1 LNIER
6 IDALLLKARLL
17 PATPGVYKMLDKN
30 QKVIYVGKSKAL
42 KNRVSQYFQAVDSHP
57 PKTLKMVQLVCDF
70 ECVFTDTETE
80 AFVLEN
86 ELIKMYS
93 PKFNIRLKD
102 DKSYPYIK
110 LSTSEEYPKLS
121 MVRSLQASR
130 NKSDLYFGPYSS
142 STAVYNI
149 IDTANKLF
157 LLPSCKQKF
166 PEDFGKK
173 RPCLN
178 YHIGKC
184 CGLCKGDI
192 TKAEYS
198 STIKSVISFL
208 KSDYEDVIENLD
220 KKMQLA
226 AEELNFEAAV
236 TYRDLINSIKNLR
249 QRQKILF
256 ADRVERDIFGVY
268 TDDVSSCISVTVVR
282 EGRII
287 DSERFIFTSDEI
299 MNTDAFEHFIV
310 EYYIKRDYIPRE
322 IVIPYEMYSETVED
336 MAKYLSSKQ
345 SKTIKVLHPEKGE
358 QRKAVVMAN
367 ANAKEYALH
376 QRKIDEVA
384 DEKLIEL
391 ASLLGLEVVPER
403 IEAYDISNSS
413 DKFTTAGMICV
424 KNGRFS
430 KRDYRLFNIQS
441 VSLDDYGAMTEAIT
455 RRVERYKDEINQ
467 NGNSENW
474 TLPDLFLIDG
484 GIGHVGAVR
493 SVLDKYSICVPVFGM
508 VKDEHH
514 KTRTLTDGTNEIS
527 IAHNVRIFNFI
538 YGIQEEVHRFTFG
551 SMDKKR
557 RKTVTRLS
565 LEKIQ
570 GIGPKKAKVLMNSF
584 KSIKNIKNATIQ
596 DIASV
601 KGISIKDAEQI
612 KKYFET
618 DNAED

>member
-1 LNIER
+1 MNTER
-6 IDALLLKARLL
+6 LEALLLKARLL
-17 PATPGVYKMLDKN
+17 PLSPGVYKMLDKN

-57 PKTLKMVQLVCDF
+57 PKTMKMVQQVYDF

-80 AFVLEN
+80 SLVLEN
-86 ELIKMYS
+86 ELIKLYS

-110 LSTSEEYPKLS
+110 LSTSEDFPRLS

-130 NKSDLYFGPYSS
+130 NKADLYFGPYSS

-157 LLPSCKQKF
+157 LLPSCKLKF

-192 TKAEYS
+192 SREEYA
-198 STIKSVISFL
+198 STIKALVSFL
-208 KSDYEDVIENLD
+208 KSDYEEVISSLEV
-220 KKMQLA
+220 KMQSA
-226 AEELNFEAAV
+226 AEDLNFESAV

-249 QRQKILF
+249 QKQKILF
-256 ADRVERDIFGVY
+256 ADRVERDIFGIY
-268 TDDVSSCISVTVVR
+268 FDDISSCISVTIVR

-287 DSERFIFTSDEI
+287 DSERFVFTSDEI
-299 MNTDAFEHFIV
+299 MNSDAFEHFMV
-310 EYYIKRDYIPRE
+310 EYYAKRDYIPRE
-322 IVIPYEMYSETVED
+322 IIIPYEMFSESIED
-336 MAKYLSSKQ
+336 LVKYFASKQ
-345 SKTIKVLHPEKGE
+345 SRNIKILHPEKGE

-376 QRKIDEVA
+376 QRKIEEVA

-413 DKFTTAGMICV
+413 DKFTTAGMICI
-424 KNGRFS
+424 KNGKFS

-441 VSLDDYGAMTEAIT
+441 VSLDDYGAMTEALT
-455 RRVERYKDEINQ
+455 RRIGRYTEEIN
-467 NGNSENW
+467 NSGSSENW

-484 GIGHVGAVR
+484 GAGHVSVVQ
-493 SVLDKYSICVPVFGM
+493 SVLEKHSLSVPVFGM

-514 KTRTLTDGTNEIS
+514 KTRTLTDGINEIS
-527 IAHNVRIFNFI
+527 IAHNMKIFNFI
-538 YGIQEEVHRFTFG
+538 YGIQEEVHRFTFS

-557 RKTVTRLS
+557 RKSVSVLS
-565 LEKIQ
+565 LENVS
-570 GIGPKKAKVLMNSF
+570 GIGPKKAKILLGAF
-584 KSIKNIKNATIQ
+584 KSIKNLKNAHIE
-596 DIASV
+596 DIAKV
-601 KGISIKDAEQI
+601 KGISLKDAENI
-612 KKYFET
+612 KRYFEN
-618 DNAED
+618 DN